1 MALTTI
7 NITPDFVSNDL
18 ISEQANPSALARIA
32 SPSPLDLQGRD
43 TQVINFDG
51 EMQIFAEDFAGATD
65 NEKSK
70 KSNNASNT
78 SQRITPITF
87 QYSQRFPKRF
97 LTMYGANAY
106 NNHGEGLTFS
116 AGMPQSVMAQLLTNP
131 YQQNI
136 LGQFRA
142 AVNAAAGRAL
152 DYAAI
157 FGINPYDKAAS
168 QVARINDFLLNKASK
183 VTWTAP
189 DTPTPGNTA
198 ASAALRQTVRDLG
211 VNQADYDLQGAITG
225 SYMGAIGDETTTI
238 GSSGTFAG
246 GIPLAAT
253 QVNIANV
260 PFAVSPT
267 IANEAA
273 ATGSGALTG
282 VKLDGVVGAFRN
294 RFRYGVIPLTGI
306 EVFDTG
312 NPDDGAKD
320 LAAVNQVLLRVEI
333 AIGWGFLGGSE
344 KFRAIVHSATAAT
357 PKA

>member
-7 NITPDFVSNDL
+7 GITPDFVSNDL
-18 ISEQANPSALARIA
+18 ISEQSNPSALARIA
-32 SPSPLDLQGRD
+32 SPIPLDLQGKD

-51 EMQIFAEDFAGATD
+51 EMQIFAEDFSGATA
-65 NEKSK
+65 NETTK
-70 KSNNASNT
+70 KSNDATNT

-97 LTMYGANAY
+97 LTMFGANAY
-106 NNHGEGLTFS
+106 DNHGEGLTFS

-136 LGQFRA
+136 LGQFRT

-157 FGINPYDKAAS
+157 FGLNPYDKAAS
-168 QVARINDFLLNKASK
+168 QVARINDFLLNKAKK
-183 VTWTAP
+183 VTWTPPAK
-189 DTPTPGNTA
+189 PTPGDTA

-211 VNQADYDLQGAITG
+211 ENQADYDLQGAITG
-225 SYMGAIGDETTTI
+225 TYMGALGDETTTI

-253 QVNIANV
+253 QVNIGNV

-267 IANEAA
+267 IADTAA
-273 ATGSGALTG
+273 ATGSGALTDL
-282 VKLDGVVGAFRN
+282 KLDGVVGSFRN
-294 RFRYGVIPLTGI
+294 RFKYGVIPLTGI
-306 EVFDTG
+306 EVFDVG
-312 NPDDGAKD
+312 NPDGKAND

-333 AIGWGFLGGSE
+333 AIGWGFLGGSD
-344 KFRAIVHSATAAT
+344 KFRAIVHSTTTGA
-357 PKA
+357 

>member
-7 NITPDFVSNDL
+7 GITPDFVSNDL
-18 ISEQANPSALARIA
+18 ISEQSNPSALARIA
-32 SPSPLDLQGRD
+32 SPIPLDLQGKD

-51 EMQIFAEDFAGATD
+51 EMQIFAEDFAGATS
-65 NEKSK
+65 NETSK
-70 KSNNASNT
+70 KSNDATNT

-97 LTMYGANAY
+97 LTMFGANAY
-106 NNHGEGLTFS
+106 DNHGEGLTFS

-157 FGINPYDKAAS
+157 FGLNPYDKAAS
-168 QVARINDFLLNKASK
+168 QVARINDYLLNHASK
-183 VTWTAP
+183 ITWTAP
-189 DTPTPGNTA
+189 ATPTPGNTA
-198 ASAALRQTVRDLG
+198 ASAALRQAVRDLG
-211 VNQADYDLQGAITG
+211 ENQADYDLQGAITG
-225 SYMGAIGDETTTI
+225 TYMGAIGDETTTI

-253 QVNIANV
+253 QVNIGNV

-267 IANEAA
+267 IANEDA
-273 ATGSGALTG
+273 ATGSGALTDL
-282 VKLDGVVGAFRN
+282 KLDGVVGAFRN
-294 RFRYGVIPLTGI
+294 RFKYGVIPLTGI
-306 EVFDTG
+306 EVFDVG
-312 NPDDGAKD
+312 NPDGKAND

-333 AIGWGFLGGSE
+333 AIGWGFLGGSD
-344 KFRAIVHSATAAT
+344 KFRAIVHSTTTGA
-357 PKA
+357 

>member
-7 NITPDFVSNDL
+7 GITPDFVSNDL
-18 ISEQANPSALARIA
+18 ISEQSNPSALARIA
-32 SPSPLDLQGRD
+32 SPIPLDLQGKD

-51 EMQIFAEDFAGATD
+51 EMQIFAEDFSGATA
-65 NEKSK
+65 NETTK
-70 KSNNASNT
+70 KSNNATNT

-97 LTMYGANAY
+97 LTMFGANAY
-106 NNHGEGLTFS
+106 DNHGEGLTFS

-136 LGQFRA
+136 LGQFRT

-157 FGINPYDKAAS
+157 FGLNPYDKAAS
-168 QVARINDFLLNKASK
+168 QVARINDFLLNKAKK
-183 VTWTAP
+183 VTWTPPAK
-189 DTPTPGNTA
+189 PTPGDTA

-211 VNQADYDLQGAITG
+211 ENQADYDLQGAITG
-225 SYMGAIGDETTTI
+225 TYMGALGDETTTI

-253 QVNIANV
+253 QVNIGNV

-267 IANEAA
+267 IADTAA
-273 ATGSGALTG
+273 ATGSGALTDL
-282 VKLDGVVGAFRN
+282 KLDGVVGSFRN
-294 RFRYGVIPLTGI
+294 RFKYGVIPLTGI
-306 EVFDTG
+306 EVFDVG
-312 NPDDGAKD
+312 NPDGKAND

-333 AIGWGFLGGSE
+333 AIGWGFLGGSG
-344 KFRAIVHSATAAT
+344 KFRAIVHSTTTGA
-357 PKA
+357 

>member
-7 NITPDFVSNDL
+7 GITPDFVSNDL
-18 ISEQANPSALARIA
+18 ISEQSNPSALARIA
-32 SPSPLDLQGRD
+32 SPIPLDLQGKD

-51 EMQIFAEDFAGATD
+51 EMQIFAEDFAGATA
-65 NEKSK
+65 NETTK
-70 KSNNASNT
+70 KSNDATNT

-97 LTMYGANAY
+97 LTMFGANAY
-106 NNHGEGLTFS
+106 DNHGDGLTFS

-157 FGINPYDKAAS
+157 FGLNPYDKAAS
-168 QVARINDFLLNKASK
+168 QVARINDYLLNNAAK

-189 DTPTPGNTA
+189 ATPTPGNTA

-211 VNQADYDLQGAITG
+211 ENQADYDLQGAITG
-225 SYMGAIGDETTTI
+225 TYMGALGDETTTI

-253 QVNIANV
+253 QVNIGNV

-267 IANEAA
+267 IADTAA
-273 ATGSGALTG
+273 AAGSGALP
-282 VKLDGVVGAFRN
+282 KLNLDGIVGSFRN
-294 RFRYGVIPLTGI
+294 RFKYGVIPLTGI
-306 EVFDTG
+306 EVFDVG
-312 NPDDGAKD
+312 NPDGKAND

-333 AIGWGFLGGSE
+333 AIGWGFLGGSN
-344 KFRAIVHSATAAT
+344 KFRAIVHSTTTGA
-357 PKA
+357 